1 MAEAHFSQASEL
13 SECIYPPHGETSYRT
28 SYSSEEGS
36 RKRRNLSKL
45 LERLV
50 VQIRGIEPEA
60 ARVNHNNNYAK
71 DEQFLI
77 DSQNGY
83 LQSVS
88 PADESAERNVKMEM
102 NGYSEMEGIVWDL
115 NTRDGR
121 LERRSR
127 ASSESG
133 GSPRTPASS
142 PAYTFEH
149 YLNFNYIPDLFERRS
164 LSDSDLPVLAK
175 RMKTEPRLDARK
187 FEAYVRNFRS
197 ESLPLR
203 SSRCGRAEDALRP
216 ALAVAAPQ
224 ESPLDLSLK
233 SPSREALQ
241 VVPLGAEGGAAG
253 AVAVPVVKGDIA
265 SPTTKRSVASRYNLE
280 VWPVVERMP
289 AGADVAYVCP
299 VCGQMFSQHDRLA
312 KHVASRHR
320 ARAAP
325 GAGASA
331 AEGARAYSCAV
342 CRRAFAR
349 SDMLTRHARLHTGVK
364 PYACCTCGQVFS
376 RSDHLSTHRRT
387 HTGEKPYKCPQ
398 CPYAACRRDMIT
410 RHMRTH
416 ARPAAGS

>member
-13 SECIYPPHGETSYRT
+13 SQCVYPPSGETSYRT

-60 ARVNHNNNYAK
+60 AHLNYNNNYTK
-71 DEQFLI
+71 DETFLVGT
-77 DSQNGY
+77 QNGF

-88 PADESAERNVKMEM
+88 PADETAEGNVKMEI
-102 NGYSEMEGIVWDL
+102 NGDPEMERIVWNL
-115 NTRDGR
+115 SGRDSR
-121 LERRSR
+121 FERQSR
-127 ASSESG
+127 ASSASSG
-133 GSPRTPASS
+133 SRRTPASS

-175 RMKTEPRLDARK
+175 RMKTEPRVDARK
-187 FEAYVRNFRS
+187 FEEYIRNFRS
-197 ESLPLR
+197 KSFPLR
-203 SSRCGRAEDALRP
+203 FGRAEGASQP
-216 ALAVAAPQ
+216 AAIAPQ

-233 SPSREALQ
+233 SPSRDTLQ
-241 VVPLGAEGGAAG
+241 VVPLGAAAG
-253 AVAVPVVKGDIA
+253 GVAVSVVKGDVA
-265 SPTTKRSVASRYNLE
+265 SPTTKTSVASRYNLE
-280 VWPVVERMP
+280 VWPVVEQMP
-289 AGADVAYVCP
+289 PGADVAYVCP

-320 ARAAP
+320 ARGGAA
-325 GAGASA
+325 AGASA
-331 AEGARAYSCAV
+331 ADGARAYSCAV

-416 ARPAAGS
+416 SRPAPHT